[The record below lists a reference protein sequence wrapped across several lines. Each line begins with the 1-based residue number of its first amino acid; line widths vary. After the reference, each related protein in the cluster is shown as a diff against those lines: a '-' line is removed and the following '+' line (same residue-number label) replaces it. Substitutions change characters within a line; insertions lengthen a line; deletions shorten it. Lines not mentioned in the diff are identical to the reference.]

1 MGNDTSRQ
9 IFFKK
14 SFFLFPPQKKKKN
27 TLKQTNKKISWKSK
41 KSYMSPKIVETE
53 IDLD

>member
-14 SFFLFPPQKKKKN
+14 SFFLFPPQKKKN